1 MTLLELFIIGVGL
14 SMDALAVSICK
25 GLSIGGSK
33 LKGALIIGLFFG
45 FFQGAMPVAGW
56 VLGKQFA
63 HIISDVDHWIAF
75 VILAII
81 GGRMIYNSLKSGGSC
96 ACGPLKLQE
105 LLLLAIA
112 TSIDALAVG
121 VTFAFL
127 DVQIVSAALIIGG
140 ITFILSLGGV
150 LFGSRCGSAFGTKAE
165 MLGGIVL
172 IIIGLKILLE
182 QTGVFL

>member
-1 MTLLELFIIGVGL
+1 
-14 SMDALAVSICK
+14 MDALAVSICK
-25 GLSIGGSK
+25 GLSIEDSK

-45 FFQGAMPVAGW
+45 FFQGAMPIVGW
-56 VLGKQFA
+56 VMGKQFA
-63 HIISDVDHWIAF
+63 HIISAIDHWIAF
-75 VILAII
+75 VILGII

-105 LLLLAIA
+105 LLLLALA

-140 ITFILSLGGV
+140 ITFVLSLGGV
-150 LFGSRCGSAFGTKAE
+150 LFGSRCGSAFGSKAE
-165 MLGGIVL
+165 MLGGGVL
-172 IIIGLKILLE
+172 ILIGLKILLE
-182 QTGVFL
+182 QTGVFF

>member
-1 MTLLELFIIGVGL
+1 
-14 SMDALAVSICK
+14 MDALAVSICK
-25 GLSIGGSK
+25 GLSIEDSK

-45 FFQGAMPVAGW
+45 FFQGAMPIVGW
-56 VLGKQFA
+56 VMGKQFA
-63 HIISDVDHWIAF
+63 HIISAIDHWIAF
-75 VILAII
+75 VILGII

-105 LLLLAIA
+105 LLLLALA

-140 ITFILSLGGV
+140 ITFVLSLGGV
-150 LFGSRCGSAFGTKAE
+150 LFGSRCGSAFGSKAE
-165 MLGGIVL
+165 MLGGGVL
-172 IIIGLKILLE
+172 ILIGLKILLE

>member
-33 LKGALIIGLFFG
+33 IKGALIIGLFFG
-45 FFQGAMPVAGW
+45 FFQGAMPIVGW
-56 VLGKQFA
+56 VMGKQFT
-63 HIISDVDHWIAF
+63 HIIGAIDHWVAF

-81 GGRMIYNSLKSGGSC
+81 GGRMIYNSIKTGGSC

-121 VTFAFL
+121 VTLAFL
-127 DVQIVSAALIIGG
+127 DVKIVAAGLIIGG
-140 ITFILSLGGV
+140 TTFVLSLVGV
-150 LFGSRCGSAFGTKAE
+150 LFGSRCGNAFGNKAE
-165 MLGGIVL
+165 MLGGGVL
-172 IIIGLKILLE
+172 ILIGLKILLE
-182 QTGVFL
+182 QTGVFF

>member
-1 MTLLELFIIGVGL
+1 
-14 SMDALAVSICK
+14 MDALAVSICK
-25 GLSIGGSK
+25 GLSIEDSK

-45 FFQGAMPVAGW
+45 FFQGAMPIVGW
-56 VLGKQFA
+56 VMGKQFV
-63 HIISDVDHWIAF
+63 HIISAIDHWIAF
-75 VILAII
+75 VILGII

-105 LLLLAIA
+105 LLLLALA

-140 ITFILSLGGV
+140 ITFVLSLGGV
-150 LFGSRCGSAFGTKAE
+150 LFGSRCGSAFGSKAE
-165 MLGGIVL
+165 MLGGGVL
-172 IIIGLKILLE
+172 ILIGLKILLE

>member
-1 MTLLELFIIGVGL
+1 MTLLELLIVGIGL
-14 SMDALAVSICK
+14 SMDAMAVSICK

-45 FFQGAMPVAGW
+45 FFQGVMPVVGW
-56 VLGKQFA
+56 AMGKQFA
-63 HIISDVDHWIAF
+63 HTIAAIDHWIAF

-81 GGRMIYNSLKSGGSC
+81 GGRMIYNSLRSGSSC
-96 ACGPLKLQE
+96 SCGPLKLQE
-105 LLLLAIA
+105 LLLLSIA

-127 DVQIVSAALIIGG
+127 DVQIVAAALIIGG

-165 MLGGIVL
+165 LLGGGVL
-172 IIIGLKILLE
+172 ILIGLKILLE
-182 QTGVFL
+182 QTGVF

>member
-1 MTLLELFIIGVGL
+1 MILLELFIIGVGL

-45 FFQGAMPVAGW
+45 GFQGAMPVVGW
-56 VLGKQFA
+56 AMGKQFA
-63 HIISDVDHWIAF
+63 HTISAVDHWIAF

-81 GGRMIYNSLKSGGSC
+81 GGRMIYNSLSKGD
-96 ACGPLKLQE
+96 ACSYGPLKLQE

-121 VTFAFL
+121 ITFAFL
-127 DVQIVSAALIIGG
+127 NVEIISAALIIGA
-140 ITFILSLGGV
+140 ITFMLSFGGV
-150 LFGSRCGSAFGTKAE
+150 LFGSRCGSAFGSKAE
-165 MLGGIVL
+165 ILGGVVL
-172 IIIGLKILLE
+172 ILIGLKILFE
-182 QTGVFL
+182 QTGVF

>member
-33 LKGALIIGLFFG
+33 LKGALIIGFFFG
-45 FFQGAMPVAGW
+45 FFQGAMPVVGW
-56 VLGKQFA
+56 VMGKQFS
-63 HIISDVDHWIAF
+63 HIISAVDHWIAF

-81 GGRMIYNSLKSGGSC
+81 GGRMIYNSIKSGGSC
-96 ACGPLKLQE
+96 ACGPLKLRE
-105 LLLLAIA
+105 LLLLALA

-121 VTFAFL
+121 VTLAFL
-127 DVQIVSAALIIGG
+127 DVRIVSAALIIGG

>member
-25 GLSIGGSK
+25 GLSIEDSK

-45 FFQGAMPVAGW
+45 FFQGAMPIVGW
-56 VLGKQFA
+56 VMGKQFA
-63 HIISDVDHWIAF
+63 HIISAIDHWIAF
-75 VILAII
+75 VILGII

-105 LLLLAIA
+105 LLLLALA

-140 ITFILSLGGV
+140 ITFVLSLGGV
-150 LFGSRCGSAFGTKAE
+150 LFGSRCGSAFGSKAE
-165 MLGGIVL
+165 MLGGGVL
-172 IIIGLKILLE
+172 ILIGLKILLE